1 MAGLLGKIKSKSGY
15 LETKLLP
22 KQKPRAIPSYEGLER
37 EVAPIQGGS
46 RTVDE
51 RFYHPTGGES
61 YYYRKKK
68 FKKFFYIFFTRLMVS
83 WSHRS

>member
-1 MAGLLGKIKSKSGY
+1 MKASNGRW
-15 LETKLLP
+15 LP
-22 KQKPRAIPSYEGLER
+22 FRPN
-37 EVAPIQGGS
+37 S

-68 FKKFFYIFFTRLMVS
+68 FKKFFYIFFTRLMVPG
-83 WSHRS
+83 SHGAERRRMS

>member
-1 MAGLLGKIKSKSGY
+1 
-15 LETKLLP
+15 
-22 KQKPRAIPSYEGLER
+22 
-37 EVAPIQGGS
+37 VAPIQGGS

-68 FKKFFYIFFTRLMVS
+68 FKKFFLHFFYKVNGPSVTWELNGAG
-83 WSHRS
+83 